1 VLPRATVRS
10 TFSANPASVSDARRF
25 VRDTLRGWGAAET
38 IDDAELLA
46 SELVTNA
53 VIHARTAVEVICRLA
68 GSAVQV
74 EVVDGEPALILPDG
88 NGPVCDEARTDGR
101 GLLLP
106 SVLARTW
113 GVTYDRETKTVWFR
127 LEMGA
132 DEMGTAG
139 ADA

>member
-1 VLPRATVRS
+1 MVRS
-10 TFSANPASVSDARRF
+10 TFSANPASVSHARRF
-25 VRDTLRGWGAAET
+25 VRDTLRGWGAAEA

-53 VIHARTAVEVICRLA
+53 VIHARTAVEVICRVV
-68 GSAVQV
+68 GSEVQV
-74 EVVDGEPALILPDG
+74 EVVDGAPTLLLPHG
-88 NGPVCDEARTDGR
+88 NGAVCDEVRTDGR

-106 SVLARTW
+106 SVLAHTW

-127 LEMGA
+127 LEMGTA
-132 DEMGTAG
+132 DEMGAAE